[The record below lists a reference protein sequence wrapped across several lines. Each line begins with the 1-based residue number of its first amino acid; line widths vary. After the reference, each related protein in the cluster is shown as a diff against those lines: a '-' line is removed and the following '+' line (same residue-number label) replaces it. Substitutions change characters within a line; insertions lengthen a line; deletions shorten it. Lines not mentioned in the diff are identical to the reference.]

1 MEQTTTKETTMSEK
15 RERRFLESEV
25 KLESRG
31 DSKPKITGYAAVF
44 NKRSSDLGRF
54 REVIDKRAFD
64 AHLATNPDV
73 VGLFNHS
80 NDMVL
85 GRTSSGTMRLSVD
98 NYGLKYEIDPPNTS
112 YAKDL
117 MESMSRGD
125 IRSSSFAFFADD
137 EDWSVDSDTG
147 ENIRT
152 IKQAR
157 LIDCSPVTAPA
168 YPDATSQV
176 RSMFP
181 DGIPA
186 VPSNSND
193 VYKTYMRLKL
203 DSLRIEA
210 ARSAR

>member
-1 MEQTTTKETTMSEK
+1 MNSK
-15 RERRFLESEV
+15 RERRFLESDV
-25 KLESRG
+25 KLETRG

-44 NKRSSDLGRF
+44 NKRSSDLGSF
-54 REVIDKRAFD
+54 REVIDRRAFD

-85 GRTSSGTMRLSVD
+85 GRTSAGTMRLSVD
-98 NYGLKYEIDPPNTS
+98 DFGLRYEIDPPNTS

-117 MESMSRGD
+117 MESMKRGD

-137 EDWSVDSDTG
+137 EDWDVDSKTG

-181 DGIPA
+181 DG
-186 VPSNSND
+186 VPLVPNKVGKD
-193 VYKTYMRLKL
+193 ADKDDMDLLIRLSEL
-203 DSLRIEA
+203 NAIL
-210 ARSAR
+210 

>member
-1 MEQTTTKETTMSEK
+1 MNEK

-54 REVIDKRAFD
+54 REVIDKRAFN

-98 NYGLKYEIDPPNTS
+98 DYGLRYEIDPPNTS
-112 YAKDL
+112 YANDL
-117 MESMSRGD
+117 MESMKRGD

-137 EDWSVDSDTG
+137 EDWDVDSETG

-181 DGIPA
+181 DGIPT
-186 VPSNSND
+186 VPTNTND
-193 VYKTYMRLKL
+193 IYKTYMRLKL
-203 DSLRIEA
+203 DSLRIDA
-210 ARSAR
+210 ARFTR

>member
-1 MEQTTTKETTMSEK
+1 MATTKVTTMNSK
-15 RERRFLESEV
+15 RERRFLESDV
-25 KLESRG
+25 KLETRG

-44 NKRSSDLGRF
+44 NKRSSDLGSF
-54 REVIDKRAFD
+54 REVIDRRAFD

-85 GRTSSGTMRLSVD
+85 GRTSAGTMRLSVD
-98 NYGLKYEIDPPNTS
+98 DFGLRYEIDPPNTS

-117 MESMSRGD
+117 MESMKRGD

-137 EDWSVDSDTG
+137 EDWEVDMTG

-181 DGIPA
+181 DG
-186 VPSNSND
+186 VPLVPNKVSKD
-193 VYKTYMRLKL
+193 ADKDDMDLLIRLSEL
-203 DSLRIEA
+203 NAIL
-210 ARSAR
+210 